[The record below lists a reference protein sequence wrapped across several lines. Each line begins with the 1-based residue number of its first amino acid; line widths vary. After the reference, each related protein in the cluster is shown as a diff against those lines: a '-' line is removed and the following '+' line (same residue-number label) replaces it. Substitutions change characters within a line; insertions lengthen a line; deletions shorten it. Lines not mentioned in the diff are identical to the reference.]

1 MKFKVLTILFPISIF
16 CSFLSFSQLYAQN
29 DTNSNNSKKLLV
41 DSQPQGAYIEIVG
54 NYSFIGR
61 TPFVIPYSLFGKYK
75 IKARKAGYEGFRGDV
90 KLAKRGANRI
100 TIYLKKRTSFKSMLR
115 STVIPGWGQFYGQN
129 ALKGVLLSSGQL
141 SLGLVTLIAVN
152 NYNDEKREFEQA
164 YDRFKKVEMNFVEAE
179 IAHLMAKKEQK
190 EARDAQDFKNA
201 MIYTTIGFWIYN
213 IFDSILFFSSGN
225 SPKNKFGRA
234 GQALSA
240 DFSDNKIMFHMKL
253 GL

>member
-41 DSQPQGAYIEIVG
+41 NSQPQGAYIEIVG
-54 NYSFIGR
+54 KYTFIGR

-75 IKARKAGYEGFRGDV
+75 IKARKAGYEGFGGDV

-100 TIYLKKRTSFKSMLR
+100 TIYLKQRTSFKSMLR

-129 ALKGVLLSSGQL
+129 ALKGVLLSSGQVAL
-141 SLGLVTLIAVN
+141 VVVTLFAVDD
-152 NYNDEKREFEQA
+152 YNDEKREFEQA
-164 YDRFKKVEMNFVEAE
+164 NDRFKKVAMNFADAKD
-179 IAHLMAKKEQK
+179 AHLMAKEEQK
-190 EARDAQDFKNA
+190 EAQDAQDFKNA
-201 MIYTTIGFWIYN
+201 MIYTTLGFWIYN
-213 IFDSILFFSSGN
+213 IVDSWFFFSKGT
-225 SPKNKFGRA
+225 SPDNKVDRR
-234 GQALSA
+234 GQYLSA
-240 DFSDNKIMFHMKL
+240 DFSDNKIMLNMKI